1 MSDEQQ
7 PDLVRVDKWLWA
19 ARFFRTRSIAAAAIE
34 GGKVQVNGERVKP
47 AKPLKPGDRMHVR
60 SGQFIWDIT
69 VVALSQR
76 RGRAVEAQKLYQ
88 ESPDSRKAREDR
100 AAVLKAERQSAPQV
114 KGRPTKRHRRQ
125 LARIKHGQT

>member
-1 MSDEQQ
+1 MDDSNE
-7 PDLVRVDKWLWA
+7 PVRVDKWLWA

-34 GGKVQVNGERVKP
+34 GGKVQVNGERAKP
-47 AKPLKPGDRMHVR
+47 AKPLKPGDRVHVR

-69 VVALSQR
+69 VTALSQR
-76 RGRAVEAQKLYQ
+76 RGRAVEAQKLYL

-114 KGRPTKRHRRQ
+114 KGRPTKRNRRQ

>member
-1 MSDEQQ
+1 MGDSNE
-7 PDLVRVDKWLWA
+7 PVRVDKWLWA

-114 KGRPTKRHRRQ
+114 KGRPTKRDRRQ
-125 LARIKHGQT
+125 LTRIKHGQT

>member
-1 MSDEQQ
+1 MDDSNE
-7 PDLVRVDKWLWA
+7 PVRVDKWLWA

-114 KGRPTKRHRRQ
+114 KGRPTKRDRRQ
-125 LARIKHGQT
+125 LTRIKHGQT

>member
-1 MSDEQQ
+1 MDDSNE
-7 PDLVRVDKWLWA
+7 PVRVDKWLWA

-47 AKPLKPGDRMHVR
+47 AKPLKPGDRVHVR

-69 VVALSQR
+69 VLALSQR

-100 AAVLKAERQSAPQV
+100 ATVLKAERQSAPQV
-114 KGRPTKRHRRQ
+114 KGRPTKRDRRQ